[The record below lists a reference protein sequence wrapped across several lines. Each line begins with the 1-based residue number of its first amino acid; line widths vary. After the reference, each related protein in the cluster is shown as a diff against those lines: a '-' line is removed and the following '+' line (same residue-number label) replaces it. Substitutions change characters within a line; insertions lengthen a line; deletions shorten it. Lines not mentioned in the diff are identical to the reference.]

1 MANSSDKNFAPNA
14 YSDDFFFSE
23 LVSDYLNPNVQD
35 LIRFLNKEEITNKLY
50 ASSEI

>member
-1 MANSSDKNFAPNA
+1 MPIQMI
-14 YSDDFFFSE
+14 FFFSE

-35 LIRFLNKEEITNKLY
+35 LIRVLNKEEITNKLY